1 MHLPS
6 LTTIDVQGN
15 IGWRP
20 ADRYLLQLPRLK
32 EFRNV
37 SWAAEC
43 MDCWLV
49 RSCNEHA
56 IAIHN
61 NSHYIHTSPLSCS
74 QSNYTVSD
82 FLVLLARHRFLVR
95 QCRNK
100 SSCAGKETNLT
111 KSHPCWPV
119 TQRVMS
125 GLMPL
130 GILGGCLNLVVFFNI
145 ALTKSLRKNVSLV
158 LVSNLAL
165 GDTLNCL
172 HSTAI
177 VPFMVSFSRDDFL
190 NLPDSICSKVG
201 FLWVL
206 GQCTTSVTSVALTVE
221 RYLCIVFS
229 MKPHIR
235 MTLRL
240 TVLTIAFNW
249 LFAAS
254 MASVAFFFHMYR
266 NNYVCIPISFKDRFP
281 IQTSYTLAL
290 GSIGLVLYLATIP
303 LYIHIYMVVKRSSE
317 QMGVKREST
326 LARRIAILV
335 GTNLVFFFTPVLSL
349 GGWVLFRNSSIYD
362 TNYSKYVIEEWV
374 PLYCLSINSCLNP
387 LLHAFRNDK
396 FKTALKKNLSF
407 RTSNRNH
414 VIPAAQ

>member
-1 MHLPS
+1 M
-6 LTTIDVQGN
+6 
-15 IGWRP
+15 
-20 ADRYLLQLPRLK
+20 
-32 EFRNV
+32 
-37 SWAAEC
+37 
-43 MDCWLV
+43 
-49 RSCNEHA
+49 
-56 IAIHN
+56 
-61 NSHYIHTSPLSCS
+61 
-74 QSNYTVSD
+74 
-82 FLVLLARHRFLVR
+82 
-95 QCRNK
+95 
-100 SSCAGKETNLT
+100 
-111 KSHPCWPV
+111 
-119 TQRVMS
+119 
-125 GLMPL
+125 
-130 GILGGCLNLVVFFNI
+130 CLFNI
-145 ALTKSLRKNVSLV
+145 ALTKSLKKNVSLV
-158 LVSNLAL
+158 LVSSLAL

-172 HSTAI
+172 HSTTI
-177 VPFMVSFSRDDFL
+177 VSFIVSFSRDDFL

-235 MTLRL
+235 MTPRL

-290 GSIGLVLYLATIP
+290 GSMGLVLYLATIP